1 MSKEI
6 VLRSR
11 KVSFMEVEDGKYER
25 MTGFTSLVTNK
36 NPEEYSRK
44 YVDEDFETT
53 DIIGMSTAVDY
64 EFDQMK
70 NNNVHNKLIEIA
82 DEELLGIDAVVTI
95 AMVDLSQDG
104 TETSAPVAIRNFVV
118 VPESDGD
125 GTEAYTYSGAFRVHG
140 ERIKGTATSDDGWK
154 TITVTP
160 EE

>member
-11 KVSFMEVEDGKYER
+11 KVSFMEVDGGTYKR

-36 NPEEYSRK
+36 NPEEYTRK

-70 NNNVHNKLIEIA
+70 DNAVHDKLIEIA
-82 DEELLGIDAVVTI
+82 DDELLGVDAVVSI
-95 AMVDLSQDG
+95 AVVDLSQEG
-104 TETSAPVAIRNFVV
+104 TETTAPVAIRDFVV

-125 GTEAYTYSGAFRVHG
+125 GTEAYTYSGAFRVQG
-140 ERIKGTATSDDGWK
+140 ERVKGTATTTDGWK
-154 TITVTP
+154 TMTIT
-160 EE
+160 EEP